1 MIGTSIIVLILV
13 LFSAS
18 LFTVVSFVFLA
29 LTTGTCLNAK
39 YLRSCYYKCVI
50 FGFLLSVLSFG
61 AITYL
66 DRVEQS
72 MAIEQENH

>member
-1 MIGTSIIVLILV
+1 MIGTSIFVLILV
-13 LFSAS
+13 LFYAS
-18 LFTVVSFVFLA
+18 LFTIVSLVFLS

-61 AITYL
+61 ALTYL
-66 DRVEQS
+66 DRLEQS
-72 MAIEQENH
+72 MAIKQENH